1 MRTALIRLSQIAL
14 AIVVIAVFAVTTLAM
29 VDGSVRFDQPAVAS
43 AARVAVAAY
52 EPPEPCLDCLS

>member
-29 VDGSVRFDQPAVAS
+29 VDGSVRFDQPAVPS
-43 AARVAVAAY
+43 AATVQPTAY
-52 EPPEPCLDCLS
+52 QPPDPCLNCLS